1 MKTSQK
7 KIFVLIS
14 ILFLLVSLTQ
24 PCYSVE
30 GTGKDTVGA
39 IGLIAFLLGWLNF
52 NLIGIVWL
60 ANPLLLL
67 SMIFLFK
74 KEKFALITSGLAL
87 LFSLCFFLVDRII
100 INEGGTTGKIDHVLV
115 GYWLWLSSIFVIFI
129 CSLVTRVYRK
139 K

>member
-1 MKTSQK
+1 MNTSRK

-14 ILFLLVSLTQ
+14 ILFLLVSLSQ

-60 ANPLLLL
+60 ANPFLLL

-74 KEKFALITSGLAL
+74 KERFALITSGLAL
-87 LFSLCFFLVDRII
+87 LFSLCFFSVDRII
-100 INEGGTTGKIDHVLV
+100 INEGGTIGKIDHMLA
-115 GYWLWLSSIFVIFI
+115 GYWFWLISISILFI
-129 CSLVTRVYRK
+129 CALFTQIHRK
-139 K
+139 A